1 MQNAF
6 LKHLMNKFYITHDP
20 NWSHGSVAKNI
31 LLFFFAATVSDS
43 ILFVLKDN
51 TTGFLLKE
59 DRHLAFIWKT
69 VEKHSLLVHAAL
81 C

>member
-1 MQNAF
+1 MIPTEVMEV
-6 LKHLMNKFYITHDP
+6 LPKIFYC
-20 NWSHGSVAKNI
+20 
-31 LLFFFAATVSDS
+31 FFAATVSDS
-43 ILFVLKDN
+43 ILFVLKHN

-59 DRHLAFIWKT
+59 DRCLAFIWKT